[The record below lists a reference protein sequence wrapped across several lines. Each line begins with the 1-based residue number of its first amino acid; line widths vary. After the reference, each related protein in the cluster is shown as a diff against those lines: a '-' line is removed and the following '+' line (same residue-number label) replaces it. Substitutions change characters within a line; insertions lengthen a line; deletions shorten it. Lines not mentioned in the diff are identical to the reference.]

1 MGDHQPILDAAD
13 AHTLFAPLATA
24 PVEVVGV
31 AYLDP
36 KWRLLALRHIAG
48 QRGRVEPS
56 MRAIVRDALAF
67 DAVALIVAHNHPSGD
82 PEPSA
87 EDIAF
92 TRACARTLHAIDV
105 NLSDHLILAGP
116 RWTSFR
122 DRGLL

>member
-1 MGDHQPILDAAD
+1 MEPRQPILDAAS
-13 AHTLFAPLATA
+13 AQALFAALATA

-36 KWRLLALRHIAG
+36 KWRLLALRHVAG
-48 QRGRVEPS
+48 QRGRVQPS
-56 MRAIVRDALAF
+56 IRAIVRDALAF
-67 DAVALIVAHNHPSGD
+67 DAAALIVAHNHPSGD

-87 EDIAF
+87 EDISF
-92 TRACARTLHAIDV
+92 TRLCARTMHAIDV
-105 NLSDHLILAGP
+105 CLSDHLILAGS